1 MINFNSSHRFS
12 AIFLVLAVC
21 FIVSVSALDLST
33 VSLEKVGVDWDNID
47 SFTKDISSYG
57 KYEIRNSVLGIPFL
71 SLSKVADIELIDNS
85 DTCGIDCFAEKEIT
99 LYNDGI
105 LIDDIIFKT
114 KQADNSWAEQNIRSY
129 QFSYQGEIQ
138 DYKTVCTLSKEL
150 SLNGTRTE
158 TCTQVEDGTH
168 IGTIN
173 YEMGEVVKAGTY
185 DLRLDGQKKPSR
197 TVDWIVKTN
206 GVWTDEWAIWG
217 NISLGDDAEVI
228 LNSPADDSIAYV
240 NPATFNASANVT
252 SGASLVNI
260 SLWNNASGSWE
271 NKETQNIKEIGDNF
285 YNYKIFDAFNDS
297 SFNLQTTDTN
307 TTDKWYVYV
316 NVAGGYQAKAIE
328 GTNGIYLQARE
339 LDNINTP
346 NAYIISNQDSSLNL
360 NKEGNLLI
368 DVKTTSASVG
378 GSSGELSYS
387 RIYLSDGTNEVILLD
402 TYSHEGAGSTNFGTG
417 IFRVYINASGNQ
429 ALVYPSNNLT
439 GVPSSKDISSLGA
452 GNWYIK
458 LKVQA
463 QRNGQSILEV
473 YNISYIDSQNTKVLL
488 SDTISDGIIWN
499 VQACDSDGDC
509 GFAPANFT
517 VLLDDEAPTINI
529 TSGNGTQSYG
539 SLSQNHTINYT
550 ITDSNLN
557 SCWIGYNGTN
567 NSIDCVSGES
577 NSTSFALVKNLY
589 NATIYA
595 NDSIGN
601 LNSKLISWSY
611 VFFEETS
618 TFENIVYE
626 TDYKTFEINIT
637 TGLNILTQ
645 SGNLIYN
652 GTTYTATSSCA
663 SGVCTFT
670 KGLDIPLISSG
681 ESEIRSFF
689 WSLTLF
695 DGNTSYN
702 LNTSSSIQ
710 NTTRIHFEECAG
722 IYTTNTIN
730 FTAYY
735 ETNLTRINPFY
746 ITGTFKTWM
755 GSGSIYRT
763 SSFNK
768 ASTSDLKLCITPT
781 DRNQYSNA
789 QIEYK
794 FEDANVTFIP
804 RNYFFDNKTL
814 TNVSEDINLYLLE
827 AEDSTSFIIKV
838 QDQKLS
844 PVTNALVYIQK
855 YYPSDGTYR
864 TVQIARTDS
873 SGETLGFYETET
885 VDYKHII
892 VKDGETLLETE
903 QQKVVGKSVP
913 YTLTFTIGTALGYP
927 WTPFSDNENV
937 TTNLTF
943 NKDTNIVTFNYI
955 ENTTGYVSS
964 GRLLVLQNSL
974 TNSTYITVCNVSS
987 NTASASLT
995 CDLSS
1000 YNGSYIAM
1008 SYINGETQDIIVF
1021 IITDARDIFGEGGLF
1036 LGMLIIMVAGF
1047 AMMWNPAAGIISINA
1062 AVIFVNLIGFIS
1074 VSPVF
1079 IFGMISISIITII
1092 LLKT

>member
-1 MINFNSSHRFS
+1 
-12 AIFLVLAVC
+12 
-21 FIVSVSALDLST
+21 
-33 VSLEKVGVDWDNID
+33 
-47 SFTKDISSYG
+47 
-57 KYEIRNSVLGIPFL
+57 
-71 SLSKVADIELIDNS
+71 
-85 DTCGIDCFAEKEIT
+85 
-99 LYNDGI
+99 
-105 LIDDIIFKT
+105 
-114 KQADNSWAEQNIRSY
+114 
-129 QFSYQGEIQ
+129 
-138 DYKTVCTLSKEL
+138 
-150 SLNGTRTE
+150 
-158 TCTQVEDGTH
+158 
-168 IGTIN
+168 
-173 YEMGEVVKAGTY
+173 
-185 DLRLDGQKKPSR
+185 
-197 TVDWIVKTN
+197 
-206 GVWTDEWAIWG
+206 
-217 NISLGDDAEVI
+217 
-228 LNSPADDSIAYV
+228 
-240 NPATFNASANVT
+240 
-252 SGASLVNI
+252 
-260 SLWNNASGSWE
+260 
-271 NKETQNIKEIGDNF
+271 
-285 YNYKIFDAFNDS
+285 
-297 SFNLQTTDTN
+297 
-307 TTDKWYVYV
+307 
-316 NVAGGYQAKAIE
+316 
-328 GTNGIYLQARE
+328 
-339 LDNINTP
+339 
-346 NAYIISNQDSSLNL
+346 
-360 NKEGNLLI
+360 
-368 DVKTTSASVG
+368 
-378 GSSGELSYS
+378 
-387 RIYLSDGTNEVILLD
+387 
-402 TYSHEGAGSTNFGTG
+402 
-417 IFRVYINASGNQ
+417 
-429 ALVYPSNNLT
+429 
-439 GVPSSKDISSLGA
+439 
-452 GNWYIK
+452 
-458 LKVQA
+458 
-463 QRNGQSILEV
+463 
-473 YNISYIDSQNTKVLL
+473 
-488 SDTISDGIIWN
+488 
-499 VQACDSDGDC
+499 
-509 GFAPANFT
+509 
-517 VLLDDEAPTINI
+517 
-529 TSGNGTQSYG
+529 
-539 SLSQNHTINYT
+539 
-550 ITDSNLN
+550 
-557 SCWIGYNGTN
+557 
-567 NSIDCVSGES
+567 
-577 NSTSFALVKNLY
+577 
-589 NATIYA
+589 
-595 NDSIGN
+595 
-601 LNSKLISWSY
+601 
-611 VFFEETS
+611 
-618 TFENIVYE
+618 
-626 TDYKTFEINIT
+626 
-637 TGLNILTQ
+637 
-645 SGNLIYN
+645 
-652 GTTYTATSSCA
+652 
-663 SGVCTFT
+663 
-670 KGLDIPLISSG
+670 
-681 ESEIRSFF
+681 
-689 WSLTLF
+689 
-695 DGNTSYN
+695 
-702 LNTSSSIQ
+702 
-710 NTTRIHFEECAG
+710 
-722 IYTTNTIN
+722 
-730 FTAYY
+730 
-735 ETNLTRINPFY
+735 
-746 ITGTFKTWM
+746 M

>member
-271 NKETQNIKEIGDNF
+271 NKETQNIKEIGNNF

-681 ESEIRSFF
+681 ESENRSFF

>member
-1 MINFNSSHRFS
+1 
-12 AIFLVLAVC
+12 
-21 FIVSVSALDLST
+21 
-33 VSLEKVGVDWDNID
+33 
-47 SFTKDISSYG
+47 
-57 KYEIRNSVLGIPFL
+57 
-71 SLSKVADIELIDNS
+71 
-85 DTCGIDCFAEKEIT
+85 
-99 LYNDGI
+99 
-105 LIDDIIFKT
+105 
-114 KQADNSWAEQNIRSY
+114 
-129 QFSYQGEIQ
+129 
-138 DYKTVCTLSKEL
+138 
-150 SLNGTRTE
+150 
-158 TCTQVEDGTH
+158 
-168 IGTIN
+168 
-173 YEMGEVVKAGTY
+173 
-185 DLRLDGQKKPSR
+185 
-197 TVDWIVKTN
+197 
-206 GVWTDEWAIWG
+206 
-217 NISLGDDAEVI
+217 
-228 LNSPADDSIAYV
+228 
-240 NPATFNASANVT
+240 
-252 SGASLVNI
+252 
-260 SLWNNASGSWE
+260 
-271 NKETQNIKEIGDNF
+271 
-285 YNYKIFDAFNDS
+285 
-297 SFNLQTTDTN
+297 
-307 TTDKWYVYV
+307 
-316 NVAGGYQAKAIE
+316 
-328 GTNGIYLQARE
+328 

-681 ESEIRSFF
+681 ESENRSFF